1 MRLRLVDKPFDH
13 PDYIFE
19 LKHDGVRAIA
29 NVQKGECKLISRN
42 LNNLRFNS
50 LKRALAKLPVENT
63 IIDGEIVCLDAQG
76 VSQFYQL
83 LNRKAEPVLYAFD
96 LLWLNGEDL
105 RNQPLTDRKKRL
117 ARLIRSVNCARILY
131 AQHIEQY
138 GKRFFEEICSRD
150 LEGIVA
156 KRKLSIYKD
165 GGQGWLKIK
174 NRGYSQAE
182 GRHELLTRKK

>member
-1 MRLRLVDKPFDH
+1 MQVAALFLNWH
-13 PDYIFE
+13 
-19 LKHDGVRAIA
+19 VR
-29 NVQKGECKLISRN
+29 
-42 LNNLRFNS
+42 
-50 LKRALAKLPVENT
+50 
-63 IIDGEIVCLDAQG
+63 DAQG

-83 LNRKAEPVLYAFD
+83 LSRKAEPVFYAFD

-105 RNQPLTDRKKRL
+105 RNKALSDRKKRL
-117 ARLIRSVNCARILY
+117 ARLIRSADYPRILY

-156 KRKLSIYKD
+156 KRRLSIYKD
-165 GGQGWLKIK
+165 DGQSWLKIK
-174 NRGYSQAE
+174 NRAYSQAE